1 MHLDLKLT
9 GTLLFMESTATW
21 VITIGVLA
29 GIIIFDLS
37 LAIIRR
43 NKPTTIFESA
53 FWTVIYIG
61 TAIAFGALLP
71 HWTSQQSQKEFF
83 AGWLTEYAL
92 SVDNIFVFII
102 LLTHLKVQKEKQQL
116 VLLLGIMLTIG
127 IRGLLIPLGAALI
140 SRFSSIFFLFGA
152 FLIYTAYTL
161 AKENEDEEWKEG
173 RVVASLK
180 ARGLSIFSIALIA
193 LGLTN
198 LVFSLDSIP
207 AIFGLTKDA
216 YIVTTA
222 NVFALMGLRQLYFLL
237 EGLLA
242 RLIFLSKG
250 LSFILA
256 FIGLKMIMEAFHGIG
271 IHELAG
277 VHIPEVSLEVSL
289 GVIVASLAITTVA
302 SLTATRKDGTAI
314 V

>member
-1 MHLDLKLT
+1 
-9 GTLLFMESTATW
+9 MESTSTW
-21 VITIGVLA
+21 VITIAVLA
-29 GIIIFDLS
+29 LIILFDLG
-37 LAIIRR
+37 LAVIRR
-43 NKPTTIFESA
+43 HKETSMLEAS
-53 FWTVIYIG
+53 FWTVFYIA

-71 HWTSQQSQKEFF
+71 HWSSEQGQKEFF

-102 LLTHLKVQKEKQQL
+102 ILVSLKVQKEMQQL
-116 VLLLGIMLTIG
+116 VLLLGIMLTIA

-140 SRFSSIFFLFGA
+140 SRFASIFFLFGI
-152 FLIYTAYTL
+152 FLIYTAWEL
-161 AKENEDEEWKEG
+161 AKESEDEEWKEG
-173 RVVASLK
+173 KVVALLK
-180 ARGLSIFSIALIA
+180 KRGFSTFAIALVA

-207 AIFGLTKDA
+207 AIFGLTKDP

-242 RLIFLSKG
+242 RLVYLSKG

-256 FIGLKMIMEAFHGIG
+256 FIGMKMIMEAFHGIG
-271 IHELAG
+271 IDEIAG

-289 GVIVASLAITTVA
+289 GVIVASLVITTVA
-302 SLTATRKDGTAI
+302 SLTATRKDGSEI
-314 V
+314 I

>member
-1 MHLDLKLT
+1 
-9 GTLLFMESTATW
+9 MESTTTW
-21 VITIGVLA
+21 LVTIAVLA
-29 GIIIFDLS
+29 AIIIFDLGI
-37 LAIIRR
+37 AVIRR
-43 NKPTTIFESA
+43 NKPTSMGEA
-53 FWTVIYIG
+53 GFWTVFYIG
-61 TAIAFGALLP
+61 TAIVFGTLMP
-71 HWTSQQSQKEFF
+71 SWSGVKGQKEFF

-102 LLTHLKVQKEKQQL
+102 ILTSLKVQKEAQQL
-116 VLLLGIMLTIG
+116 VLLLGIMLTIA

-140 SRFSSIFFLFGA
+140 ESFASVFFLFGA

-161 AKENEDEEWKEG
+161 AKENEDDEWKEG
-173 RVVASLK
+173 KV
-180 ARGLSIFSIALIA
+180 IALLKKRGFSTFTIALVA

-207 AIFGLTKDA
+207 AIFGLTKDP

-222 NVFALMGLRQLYFLL
+222 NVFALMGLRQLFFLL

-242 RLIFLSKG
+242 RLVYLSKG

-256 FIGLKMIMEAFHGIG
+256 FIGVKMVMEAFHGIG
-271 IHELAG
+271 IDDIAG
-277 VHIPEVSLEVSL
+277 AHIPEVSLEVSL
-289 GVIVASLAITTVA
+289 GVIIASLLVTTVA
-302 SLTATRKDGTAI
+302 SLTATRKDGSEI

>member
-1 MHLDLKLT
+1 
-9 GTLLFMESTATW
+9 MESTTTW
-21 VITIGVLA
+21 LVTIAVLA
-29 GIIIFDLS
+29 GIIVFDL
-37 LAIIRR
+37 AIAVIRR
-43 NKPTTIFESA
+43 NKATSMVEAS
-53 FWTVIYIG
+53 FWTVFYIG
-61 TAIAFGALLP
+61 TAIIFGTLMP
-71 HWTSQQSQKEFF
+71 RWSGTEGQKEFF

-102 LLTHLKVQKEKQQL
+102 ILTSLKVQKEAQQL
-116 VLLLGIMLTIG
+116 VLLLGIMLTIA

-140 SRFSSIFFLFGA
+140 GSFSSVFFLFGA

-161 AKENEDEEWKEG
+161 AKENEEDEWKEG
-173 RVVASLK
+173 KVIAVLK
-180 ARGLSIFSIALIA
+180 KRGFSTFAIALVA

-207 AIFGLTKDA
+207 AIFGLTKDP

-222 NVFALMGLRQLYFLL
+222 NVFALMGLRQLFFLL

-242 RLIFLSKG
+242 RLVFLSKG

-256 FIGLKMIMEAFHGIG
+256 FIGVKMVMEAFHGIG
-271 IHELAG
+271 IDDIAG

-289 GVIVASLAITTVA
+289 GVIVASLLVTTVA
-302 SLTATRKDGTAI
+302 SLTATRKDGTKI
-314 V
+314 I